1 MIQVTQAEAEYIR
14 KRIPGVKVIVTSRGK
29 NARQKKR
36 WAEESGDVF
45 RVLRRLRNKDKDK
58 KPYKK
63 NYNTNNRNNYRK
75 NGFVSDTNVGR
86 KPSYNKKAGAGDG
99 AKAKTK

>member
-14 KRIPGVKVIVTSRGK
+14 KRIPDVKVIVTGRGK

-36 WAEESGDVF
+36 WAEETGDVF
-45 RVLRRLRNKDKDK
+45 RVLRRLRNKQKGK

-63 NYNTNNRNNYRK
+63 NYSKNNNYVK
-75 NGFVSDTNVGR
+75 NGFATDTDVGR
-86 KPSYNKKAGAGDG
+86 KSSYNKAGARDG